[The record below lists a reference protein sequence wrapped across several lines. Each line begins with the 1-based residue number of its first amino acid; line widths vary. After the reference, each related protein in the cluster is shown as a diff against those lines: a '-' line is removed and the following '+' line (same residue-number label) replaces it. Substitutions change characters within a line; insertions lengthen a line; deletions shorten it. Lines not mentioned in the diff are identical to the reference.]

1 MVNLFYFKSLIY
13 VNIRIMMKNRH
24 LGILI
29 VLAGVIVIFLDIDS
43 WGWIIS
49 ALLIGGG
56 SGIAIFWRDKL
67 ENEEDK

>member
-1 MVNLFYFKSLIY
+1 MANLLYFKSLIY
-13 VNIRIMMKNRH
+13 ANIRKMMKNRN
-24 LGILI
+24 LGLLI
-29 VLAGVIVIFLDIDS
+29 CLAGMIVIFLDIDS

-56 SGIAIFWRDKL
+56 SGIAIFWKDKL

>member
-1 MVNLFYFKSLIY
+1 
-13 VNIRIMMKNRH
+13 MMKNRH

-56 SGIAIFWRDKL
+56 SGIAIFWKEKL